1 MSEIKDNNIVV
12 SGSVMNMVEK
22 TVNKDKVVELHIRIP
37 AKEFDGKRDALAS
50 ALAGRVQITLTPQ
63 QTELDME
70 SEIADKPAD
79 GQTELIDEAGQVND
93 EAAEPV
99 PDSDLTEEDLKN
111 VDIPEEYD
119 EVAGN

>member
-1 MSEIKDNNIVV
+1 M
-12 SGSVMNMVEK
+12 
-22 TVNKDKVVELHIRIP
+22 VELHIRIS

-50 ALAGRVQITLTPQ
+50 AIAGRVQITLTPQ

-93 EAAEPV
+93 EAVEPV
-99 PDSDLTEEDLKN
+99 PDSDLTEEELKN

-119 EVAGN
+119 

>member
-22 TVNKDKVVELHIRIP
+22 TVNKDQVVELHIRIP

-93 EAAEPV
+93 EAVEPV
-99 PDSDLTEEDLKN
+99 PDSDLTEEELKN